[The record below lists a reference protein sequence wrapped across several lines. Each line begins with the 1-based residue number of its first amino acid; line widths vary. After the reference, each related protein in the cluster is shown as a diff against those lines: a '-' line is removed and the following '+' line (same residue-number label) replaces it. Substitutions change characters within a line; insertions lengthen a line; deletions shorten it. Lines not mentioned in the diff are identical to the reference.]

1 MVYMKKAVEVK
12 KYDHLKIEK
21 KWQKEWA
28 RKKVFVASN
37 TSKKPKK
44 YVLIEFPYP
53 SGAGLHMGHMRP
65 YIAGDVVSRYFRMKG
80 YNTVYPI
87 GWDAFGLPAENY
99 AIKNKVHPRISTAKN
114 IANAKKQLLGWG
126 TGFDWSREINT
137 TDPAYYKWTQWI
149 FLQFFKKGLAYESE
163 GLINWC
169 PKDKTGLANEEVING
184 KCERCGTEVEK
195 RTLRQWYLKITDYAD
210 KLTDGLLNDLPE
222 WPEYIKLQQE
232 NWIGR
237 SEGSEIE
244 FKIKGAEQKIKV
256 FTTRADTLFGVT
268 YVVLAPECKLV
279 DELKSKIENWQD
291 VQKYREEVKN
301 RSDMERTSEGKDK
314 TGIKLIGISAI
325 NPANNEEVPIF
336 IADYVLAT
344 YGTGM
349 VMAVPAHDDRD
360 FAFAKKYDLPIK
372 QVIAPFFI
380 DPNNVP
386 RDDKKWVP
394 RNNVQAVVKHPTED
408 KIIQLQWK
416 KVPWKTLVIGG
427 VEENESRED
436 AIMRE
441 VREETGYK
449 NFKKVEKL
457 GWQMEAHFYANH
469 KDVNRQAFTQVFVVE
484 LADLEKNELSE
495 EESEKHT
502 VVWTPMSELKNFH
515 PVSELSEIIAHLE
528 KGHHAFIGDG
538 KIINSGKFNG
548 MNNLEAI
555 KTIAE
560 FVGGKIV
567 TKYKLRDW
575 LFSRQRYWGEPIPV
589 IHCEKCGVV
598 AVPEKDLP
606 VKLPN
611 VKNYEPSG
619 TGESP
624 LATISSW
631 VNVKCPQC
639 KGPAKRETNT
649 MPQWAGSSWYWLR
662 YADPK
667 NKKAFA
673 DKKILKYW
681 TPVDLYFGG
690 LEHTTLHLLYSRF
703 WNQFL
708 FDQGLVTAK
717 EPYTKRVPHGI
728 VLGPDGEKM
737 SKSRGNVVN
746 PDDIVKNFGA
756 DTMRLHMQF
765 LGPHEAQVAW
775 NDQGIIGTRRF
786 LERVW
791 NMTMFI
797 GKIESEQVTQL
808 LHKTIKKISD
818 DIEHAD
824 FNTAIS
830 AMMVFVKFIHE
841 GNQLTRESFNAFIKL
856 LSPFAPHIA
865 EEIWSNLG
873 NKKMIVS
880 ENWPKYDESK
890 LVSSRVKIVA
900 QVNGKVRGMIDV
912 PHDSSEETVEK
923 AVLKN
928 QDIVKWLSNKQITK
942 KILVKNKIINFVVQ

>member
-1 MVYMKKAVEVK
+1 MKKAVEVK